1 MAIAPTHESG
11 LCLPNLQP
19 VWHHKAPRRLVE
31 KCPADDIYSGWKVW
45 QDHLRSRKKP
55 EPPRLP
61 ANKSKSPLLWG
72 WPHELDR
79 NAVKES
85 IGSPSTLAESLIG
98 NDSTDEPDLPLALQI
113 VALAY
118 AMPDLSREL
127 PAEAWWP
134 LLERLQEVATQA
146 QTKRVDWPANPRDV
160 LRHQL
165 LAGELP
171 FVLAYLFPEVRAM
184 RALRNSARESLS
196 EAIVALTDGRGTPDA
211 RLLPVLGPL
220 FACWTRVRSLGPPS
234 KSPPLVARSRA
245 AIPLARAP
253 RDPARRQERPVHAD
267 AYPTVQINSQ
277 PSAPGT
283 KIYLRRRSTWQ
294 ATSAIAP
301 RPPPHCLAS

>member
-1 MAIAPTHESG
+1 M
-11 LCLPNLQP
+11 
-19 VWHHKAPRRLVE
+19 
-31 KCPADDIYSGWKVW
+31 
-45 QDHLRSRKKP
+45 RSRKKP

-72 WPHELDR
+72 WPLELDR

-220 FACWTRVRSLGPPS
+220 FACWTRVRSLGPPP
-234 KSPPLVARSRA
+234 KSRPWSREAEQQFRWLVRRAIRLADKNGRFMLTRIRRYRSTANRARLGRRFICDGARPGRRQAAIRAAAAAALPCVVAQSTHSNMMPPL
-245 AIPLARAP
+245 
-253 RDPARRQERPVHAD
+253 RQS
-267 AYPTVQINSQ
+267 NSQ
-277 PSAPGT
+277 
-283 KIYLRRRSTWQ
+283 LRMGWHHHHGRRVVTD
-294 ATSAIAP
+294 
-301 RPPPHCLAS
+301 